1 MDKSPVVCQLM
12 PVIMKY
18 LNKQAVCDLP
28 LVSKDF
34 NEAVQGC
41 SDVFW
46 EKLDIVK
53 YLTWGKITPS
63 GIPCSVKRLHWPNNV
78 IYTFTYIPLTHGDS
92 PIQILKSYVDF
103 IRPVKDFE
111 ISVSILTREEHFLRT
126 RWLNNDGESC
136 IRFQCIYTTR
146 MWHNFSRG
154 FSTGIVK
161 VLDILRRV
169 NGLENL
175 LLDYSDEYPP
185 APPQEYP
192 LNLVWHRTNSIEGEF
207 NSSFDIMNG

>member
-18 LNKQAVCDLP
+18 LNKKAVCDLP
-28 LVSKDF
+28 LVSKDL

-41 SDVFW
+41 SDIFW
-46 EKLDIVK
+46 ENLDIVK

-63 GIPCSVKRLHWPNNV
+63 GIPCSVKRLQWPNNV